1 MNRRPHWDLIRG
13 GWAGKWQ
20 FPCCFGVCPSPCSRL
35 LCNTINILYLVLIE
49 AVILVRHIIAS
60 WPKEKC
66 SFISLLAA
74 ICQTDG
80 FALCPETLHI
90 QESSCFHMSCGKM
103 IPPHT
108 PPFFFFPK
116 GMRYMDHFSF
126 SLSLC
131 TYQVVTITAF
141 PGRRRVW
148 ERLLLYPCLYPFHR
162 RWTYRASCWPSSAA
176 AELPVPISQRNS
188 VGGEQSARATESPA
202 TTRK

>member
-20 FPCCFGVCPSPCSRL
+20 FPCCFGVCSSPCSRL

-108 PPFFFFPK
+108 PIFFLSKRHEVYGPFFFF
-116 GMRYMDHFSF
+116 
-126 SLSLC
+126 
-131 TYQVVTITAF
+131 AF
-141 PGRRRVW
+141 PLHISGGSHYSIPRTRRRVW
-148 ERLLLYPCLYPFHR
+148 ERLLQEMDLPSFLLILKRSC
-162 RWTYRASCWPSSAA
+162 RASSAHRAKEFSRRGAVGERYWKPSYH
-176 AELPVPISQRNS
+176 
-188 VGGEQSARATESPA
+188 
-202 TTRK
+202 